1 MPNPNITDNGEG
13 ANPRYVNEYDRT
25 NKSTDEKEHQIV
37 YGNTLS
43 EKGVGDPHGHIVFD
57 SSNTIIHVRNQD
69 GEVVADSKKPS

>member
-1 MPNPNITDNGEG
+1 MSEKKGNITDNGEG

-25 NKSTDEKEHQIV
+25 NKDTGESERQVV

-57 SSNTIIHVRNQD
+57 SSNTIVSVRNQD
-69 GEVVADSKKPS
+69 GETVANDKK